1 MEFELWERVKR
12 MVQNILT
19 PAGTI
24 YRNFGAE
31 PPVTDE
37 MERALTLWY
46 NMLVGT
52 PPWVNS
58 EVKPLG
64 LPGAIAREFARVVSS
79 EMAVSFDGG
88 PRADYLS
95 EQLTRNIPA
104 LQKRLELGIALGGL
118 AVKPYVSGIRVFL
131 DATGA
136 AAFTPLRF
144 DDGGICVSGVFRS
157 QPVKVDRAYYV
168 QLEYHEL
175 AGQVYTI
182 KNKAFRSGSH
192 GMCGNEVSLDTVPA
206 WANIQPE
213 VTIQNVER
221 PLFGYFTAGS
231 WPDGHTSLGA
241 SIYAGETVELIRQ
254 ADEQWE
260 RFLYEFKSAERK
272 IIGTAEAIAG
282 PLPGGRSNP
291 LASDRLYVAM
301 PYDSKEFFNEFS
313 PALRNSGFYEG
324 LQAILRRIEFNVGL
338 AYGDLSD
345 PSTVEKTATEV
356 LTAKS
361 RKYNTV
367 RGLEDSLAAALENAV
382 YGMDVYT
389 TLYSLAPRGEYTLYV
404 DFDDS
409 VLTDAD
415 ALRERDRQDVRDGFM
430 QKWEYRVK
438 WYNEDE
444 ETAKAM
450 CPPTDTSGG
459 FGFE

>member
-1 MEFELWERVKR
+1 MAFNFWEKVKR
-12 MVQNILT
+12 MVRNILT

-24 YRNFGAE
+24 YQSFGAE

-37 MERALTLWY
+37 MECALTLWY

-52 PPWVNS
+52 PPWATS

-64 LPGAIAREFARVVSS
+64 LPGAIAREFARVISS
-79 EMAVSFDGG
+79 EMAVTFDGG
-88 PRADYLS
+88 VRADYLS
-95 EQLTRNIPA
+95 EQLTRNLPG
-104 LQKRLELGIALGGL
+104 LQKRLELGLALGGL
-118 AVKPYVSGIRVFL
+118 ALKPYVSRGRIFL

-144 DDGGICVSGVFRS
+144 DDGGICVAGVFRS
-157 QPVKVDRAYYV
+157 QPMKVDRAYYV
-168 QLEYHEL
+168 RLEYHEL
-175 AGQVYTI
+175 FETVYSI
-182 KNKAFRSGSH
+182 RNKAFRSDVYGI
-192 GMCGNEVSLDTVPA
+192 CGEEVPLIAVPE
-206 WANIQPE
+206 WDKIQPE
-213 VTIQNVER
+213 VHIRNVER

-231 WPDGHTSLGA
+231 WPGGHSGLGA

-272 IIGTAEAIAG
+272 IIGTAEAIAS

-301 PYDSKEFFNEFS
+301 PYDSEAFFKEFS
-313 PALRNSGFYEG
+313 PALRNAGFYEG

-356 LTAKS
+356 LAAKS

-367 RGLEDSLAAALENAV
+367 RALEDSLGAALENAV
-382 YGMDVYT
+382 YGMDEYA
-389 TLYSLAPRGEYTLYV
+389 TLYGLAPRGDYTLYV

-450 CPPTDTSGG
+450 CPPADTGG
-459 FGFE
+459 FGFD